1 MENRQRSIRK
11 LLWRITAV
19 LAILAVVSIC
29 FVSGTFARYV
39 TKKSG
44 SFDSGVALWK
54 ITEEVTAG
62 EGDMTVNLEKI
73 SPSKSPAKFT
83 PGADSQNTIA
93 EDDRRSKE
101 LTNITVKIKNEGD
114 VDAYVMLTLGEVFSG
129 YQYEFQDGKIQMEDG
144 SRKVKDN
151 AYPFP
156 TGEEDPAPDANIP
169 TEGEW
174 EAIFK
179 AEWGKVQI
187 TRLKETTTGGE
198 SEGTDTEEYETVDA
212 TAESSGDYNG
222 MYLVKPGETL
232 SVAVTIKWN
241 TDLDSDTDFEKDAAG
256 CIDADYR
263 DTWIGEN
270 IGKISLAYSWYAV
283 QGSEMP
289 AENTQGN

>member
-62 EGDMTVNLEKI
+62 EGSVDVNLEKI

-114 VDAYVMLTLGEVFSG
+114 VDAYVMLDLGKVFNG
-129 YQYEFQDGKIQMEDG
+129 YQYEFGTGGSIQTENG
-144 SRKVKDN
+144 SRKVQDN
-151 AYPFP
+151 AYTFP
-156 TGEEDPAPDANIP
+156 IGNESPAPDANIP
-169 TEGEW
+169 TSTEW
-174 EAIFK
+174 AKIFT
-179 AEWGKVQI
+179 ATWGTAQI
-187 TRLKETTTGGE
+187 TTPSTEGNQQGTTT
-198 SEGTDTEEYETVDA
+198 TA
-212 TAESSGDYNG
+212 TAVNDTGSDYNG

-241 TDLDSDTDFEKDAAG
+241 TDLDSDTDFEKDVAG

-283 QGSEMP
+283 QGSETP
-289 AENTQGN
+289 DTTQGN